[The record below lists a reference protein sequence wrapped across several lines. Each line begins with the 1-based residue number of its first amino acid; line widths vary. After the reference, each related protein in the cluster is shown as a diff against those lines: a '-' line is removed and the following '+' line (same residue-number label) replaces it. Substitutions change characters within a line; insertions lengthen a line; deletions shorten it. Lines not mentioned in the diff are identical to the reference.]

1 MCVCLYIR
9 ACVRACTCV
18 HAADQDSEDE
28 EEEDSRDILGELDE
42 RLRKKPTS
50 SVQFK
55 VSAMKE
61 VCIQTYSSAACN
73 SIT

>member
-1 MCVCLYIR
+1 MR
-9 ACVRACTCV
+9 ACSCV
-18 HAADQDSEDE
+18 HAAEEDSEDE

-61 VCIQTYSSAACN
+61 VRIQIHSSAV
-73 SIT
+73 